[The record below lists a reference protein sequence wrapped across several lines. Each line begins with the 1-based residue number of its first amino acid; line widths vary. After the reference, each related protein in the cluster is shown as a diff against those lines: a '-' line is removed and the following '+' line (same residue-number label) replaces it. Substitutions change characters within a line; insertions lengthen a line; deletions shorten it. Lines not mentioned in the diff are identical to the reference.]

1 MTLLHPSY
9 LYLLLLLPLVLGW
22 YIYRK
27 RSGHASL
34 RIPSLTLVSSARG
47 IRSYLRHIP
56 IGLRLGALTLLI
68 IALARPQ
75 STGNWEELDTEGIDI
90 MLTMDLSSSML
101 AMDFSPNRIEAAK
114 RVASSF
120 VAAREHDNIG
130 LVVFAGESFT
140 ASPLTTDHASLLN
153 RIGDMA
159 IGIIEDRT
167 AIGLGIITAVNRLRE
182 SNTTSKVIIL
192 LTDGTNNAGDISPEM
207 AADIAKSYGI
217 TIYTI
222 AMGSLTGEAA
232 YPVQSFFGDTRIRN
246 IPVEINEE
254 TMRTVADKTGGLY
267 FHASDDKSLEAIYN
281 EIDKLEKTKLHARSY
296 HITSE
301 RYPLFVIWALV
312 LLLVEFILRHTLLR
326 TNP

>member
-9 LYLLLLLPLVLGW
+9 LYLLLILPILAGW
-22 YIYRK
+22 YIYRRHK
-27 RSGHASL
+27 GHASL
-34 RIPSLTLVSSARG
+34 RIPSLRLVAGASG
-47 IRSYLRHIP
+47 IRTYLRHFP
-56 IGLRLGALTLLI
+56 LALRLIALALLI

-75 STGNWEELDTEGIDI
+75 STGNWEEIRTEGIDI
-90 MLTMDLSSSML
+90 MLTMDLSTSML

-120 VAAREHDNIG
+120 VTARKHDNIG

-140 ASPLTTDHASLLN
+140 ASPLTSDHASLLN
-153 RIGDMA
+153 RISDMT

-167 AIGLGIITAVNRLRE
+167 AIGLGIVTAINRLRE
-182 SNTTSKVIIL
+182 SQTSSKVIVL
-192 LTDGTNNAGDISPEM
+192 LTDGTNNSGDISPEM
-207 AADIAKSYGI
+207 AADIAKNFGI

-222 AMGSLTGEAA
+222 GMGSLSGEAA

-246 IPVEINEE
+246 LPVEIDEK
-254 TMRTVADKTGGLY
+254 TMRAVAEKTGGLY
-267 FHASDDKSLEAIYN
+267 FRASDDKSLDAIYK

-301 RYPLFVIWALV
+301 RYPLFALWALI
-312 LLLVEFILRHTLLR
+312 LLLIEFVLRHTLLR